1 MKTLTRKKESPPQL
15 VLDLACLTQ
24 FIPATTLLQCCVRR
38 PLLYPSRLALSYLLW
53 HLLPL
58 ALFMVSLPH

>member
-1 MKTLTRKKESPPQL
+1 MKTLTRKKQSPPQL

-24 FIPATTLLQCCVRR
+24 FILATTLLQCCVHR
-38 PLLYPSRLALSYLLW
+38 PLPYPSRLALEDLLW